1 MLKVVLDTNVLLVSI
16 SERSKLH
23 WIFDSFLKKQ
33 FTLCVTT
40 EILAEYAEIIEQH
53 MGFETSESVMGAL
66 VNLSNVEFIT
76 AYFRFNLLKDTDD
89 DKFIDC
95 AVSANAN
102 YLVSHDRDFD
112 VLKKIEFPKIK
123 VIDTNTFKEILE
135 QHKIDD

>member
-1 MLKVVLDTNVLLVSI
+1 VTKIVLDTNILLVSI

-23 WIFDSFLKKQ
+23 WIFDSLLKKQ
-33 FTLCVTT
+33 FPLCVTT

-53 MGFETSESVMGAL
+53 KGFETSESMMGVL

-76 AYFRFNLLKDTDD
+76 AYFRFNLLKDADN

-102 YLVSHDRDFD
+102 YLFS
-112 VLKKIEFPKIK
+112 KP
-123 VIDTNTFKEILE
+123 
-135 QHKIDD
+135 